1 MTSPTANPI
10 IRVEVETSYIE
21 EQSDPRDKRFVF
33 SYTITIRNEGQV
45 PARLLTRHW
54 IITDANGNVK
64 ETRGDGVVGE
74 QPYLKPGQG
83 FRYSSGAVIETP
95 VGTMQ
100 GSYQMVAD
108 DGQQVRCADRAVQA
122 GDARSAALGACR
134 PDGAVRDRRR
144 ARLRCRARHVARR
157 TAISRADRDRLW
169 FVGDLVNRG
178 PASLAV
184 LRRIRSFGERGDG
197 HPRQS

>member
-1 MTSPTANPI
+1 MQAMTPDRANHI
-10 IRVEVETSYIE
+10 IRVEVETSYLE
-21 EQSDPRDKRFVF
+21 DQSDPRDKRFVF
-33 SYTITIRNEGQV
+33 SYTITIRNDGSV

-100 GSYQMVAD
+100 GSYQMVSD
-108 DGQQVRCADRAVQA
+108 DGQQF
-122 GDARSAALGACR
+122 DAPIA
-134 PDGAVRDRRR
+134 PF
-144 ARLRCRARHVARR
+144 RL
-157 TAISRADRDRLW
+157 AIP
-169 FVGDLVNRG
+169 G
-178 PASLAV
+178 V
-184 LRRIRSFGERGDG
+184 L
-197 HPRQS
+197 H